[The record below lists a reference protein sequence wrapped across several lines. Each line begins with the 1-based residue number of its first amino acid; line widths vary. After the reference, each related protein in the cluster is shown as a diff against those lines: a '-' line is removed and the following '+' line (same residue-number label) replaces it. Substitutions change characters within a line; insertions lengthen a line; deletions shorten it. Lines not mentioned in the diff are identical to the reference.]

1 MVAPHA
7 SDDFGLPSA
16 MLGPGAATAAKLRP
30 EGGSI
35 DRRPPVTASRPA
47 RRGRPRRVQRRR
59 RTRQPRRRRALL
71 CHAHTCP
78 AARGV

>member
-16 MLGPGAATAAKLRP
+16 MLGPGAATGAKLRP

-47 RRGRPRRVQRRR
+47 RRRPAPTSATATPDSSAAPAPRLALPRTHLSCRPRR
-59 RTRQPRRRRALL
+59 
-71 CHAHTCP
+71 
-78 AARGV
+78 